1 MWGLWRKLTHW
12 GRRDE
17 LARRLREEL
26 DFHTE
31 MKAGESGRPVNEARR
46 EVGNSARIME
56 QAHDVWSMPVL
67 EHVVLDVRYAWRAL
81 AKSPAFFLLAAV
93 GTALGVAALTTVLS
107 VASTAL
113 VHAVPFGDADRLVVV
128 SDQLLNLGFPRF
140 PVTIANYLDY
150 RAQNRV
156 FDDVAAFESRAMT
169 VVTSERA
176 ERISGM
182 LVSSNLLS
190 LLGGSMEQGRWMT
203 AEENHGG
210 ENRVVV
216 VGHDFWRTR
225 LGGDAG
231 VIGKRILID
240 EVACT
245 VVGVLH
251 QGFRFRLSGEAPEV
265 WLPASLD
272 PDPQRLVGNFRLIA
286 RLKQGVSPEEAG
298 AQMRVAAAG
307 LRQRYRTGMG
317 PHGEDGGYGIA
328 VVPLRDELYGTAR
341 PTIYALAIASGI
353 LLLLGL
359 TNTAVLWLGRAS
371 ARRQE
376 AGVRLALGAS
386 RWRIGQQLVIE
397 ALMPAMAGGALALL
411 LTLAALRG
419 LQTAH
424 LSEFSIIDQFSVDY
438 RIFGFTM
445 LLSAGAGVLSGTLPL
460 RSLFGREALAQERAG
475 ISGRGEAGTRRFL
488 VAIQVGLACA
498 LLPPTVLLVESLVA
512 LERVDPGFR
521 TANVVT
527 ALVTVPGSKY
537 RTTAQIAGYYG
548 RLELDLRARL
558 GAGKA
563 TLASQLPL
571 SFGAGGDPF
580 SIEGRAFRAS
590 GAVPQFAHQIRVGDD
605 YFSLLRC
612 PVLAGRVFDERDF
625 SSGSMDVAIVNETLA
640 KGFWPNESA
649 VGKRIVI
656 GAPRPGAKW
665 MEIVGVVGDVHTTQL
680 SQSPLPQIYRPFPQ
694 APTRTMALVV
704 AGGGGIAADLEHVV
718 RSIDSNV
725 PLYQM
730 KTMEQVVAASLDRP
744 RFRTQLFT
752 AYGLLAFALAAF
764 GVYSL
769 SIYSGIRRRREFAL
783 RTALG
788 ATTGRMLGTMLAD
801 TMRSACIGA
810 VVGFAVAFSIARALS
825 AFLYGAKASDFSAYA
840 IAGALALTVAAIASV
855 LGSRPVMKIDPAVV
869 LRGE

>member
-1 MWGLWRKLTHW
+1 MRGFWRRLTHL
-12 GRRDE
+12 RRHNE

-26 DFHTE
+26 DFHTD
-31 MKAGESGRPVNEARR
+31 MKASESGRPVNVARR
-46 EVGNSARIME
+46 DVGNSARIME
-56 QAHDVWSMPVL
+56 QAHDVWSMPAL
-67 EHVVLDVRYAWRAL
+67 EHIALDFRYAWRAL
-81 AKSPAFFLLAAV
+81 AKSPAFFLLAAL
-93 GTALGVAALTTVLS
+93 GTTLGVAALTTVLS

-113 VHAVPFGDADRLVVV
+113 FHAVPYRDADRLVVV

-140 PVTIANYLDY
+140 PATIANYLDY

-156 FDDVAAFESRAMT
+156 FEDVAAFESRAMT
-169 VVTSERA
+169 VATSERA

-182 LVSSNLLS
+182 MVSSNLLS
-190 LLGGSMEQGRWMT
+190 LLGGSMEQGRWISSDS
-203 AEENHGG
+203 NHGG
-210 ENRVVV
+210 HDRAVVL
-216 VGHDFWRTR
+216 GYDFWRSR
-225 LGGDAG
+225 FGGDAG

-240 EVACT
+240 DVSCT
-245 VVGVLH
+245 VIGVLK
-251 QGFRFRLSGEAPEV
+251 QGFRFRLSGEAPQV
-265 WLPASLD
+265 WLPANLD
-272 PDPQRLVGNFRLIA
+272 SDPARLVGNFRLIA
-286 RLKQGVSPEEAG
+286 RLTRGVSPEAAG
-298 AQMRVAAAG
+298 AQMRVVATV

-328 VVPLRDELYGTAR
+328 VVPLREELYGTAR

-376 AGVRLALGAS
+376 AGVRMALGAS
-386 RWRIGQQLVIE
+386 RWRVGQQLVIE
-397 ALMPAMAGGALALL
+397 ALMPALTGGALALV
-411 LTLAALRG
+411 LTLVALRG

-438 RIFGFTM
+438 RVFGFTM
-445 LLSAGAGVLSGTLPL
+445 LLSAGVGVLSGTLPL
-460 RSLFGREALAQERAG
+460 RSLFRREALAQERAG
-475 ISGRGEAGTRRFL
+475 ISGHGEARTRRFL
-488 VAIQVGLACA
+488 IAIQVGLACA
-498 LLPPTVLLVESLVA
+498 LLPPTVLLVESLLA

-521 TANVVT
+521 TANVST
-527 ALVTVPGSKY
+527 ALVTIPGSKY
-537 RTTAQIAGYYG
+537 RTPVQIAGYYQ
-548 RLELDLRARL
+548 RLESDLRARL
-558 GAGKA
+558 GGEKV

-590 GAVPQFAHQIRVGDD
+590 GPVPQFAHQIQVGDG
-605 YFSLLRC
+605 YFLLLRS
-612 PVLAGRVFDERDF
+612 PILAGRVFDERDF
-625 SSGSMDVAIVNETLA
+625 SSSTDVAIVNETLA
-640 KGFWPNESA
+640 RGFWPNESA
-649 VGKRIVI
+649 VGKRILI

-665 MEIVGVVGDVHTTQL
+665 MEIVGIVGDVHTTQL
-680 SQSPLPQIYRPFPQ
+680 SQAPLPQIYRPFPQ

-704 AGGGGIAADLEHVV
+704 AGGGGIDADLEHIV

-730 KTMEQVVAASLDRP
+730 KSMEQVVATSLDRP
-744 RFRTQLFT
+744 RFRTQLFS
-752 AYGLLAFALAAF
+752 AYGLLAFALATF

-788 ATTGRMLGTMLAD
+788 ATTLGLVGMMLAD

-810 VVGFAVAFSIARALS
+810 VVGFAVAFSIARALG
-825 AFLYGAKASDFSAYA
+825 AFLYGAKPSDFAAYA
-840 IAGALALTVAAIASV
+840 IAGVMALSVAGVAGF
-855 LGSRPVMKIDPAVV
+855 LGSRPLMKIDPAVV

>member
-1 MWGLWRKLTHW
+1 MRGLWRKLTHL
-12 GRRDE
+12 RRHNE

-26 DFHTE
+26 DFHTD
-31 MKAGESGRPVNEARR
+31 MKASESGRPVNVARR

-56 QAHDVWSMPVL
+56 QAHDVWSMPAL
-67 EHVVLDVRYAWRAL
+67 EHVALDLRYAWRAL
-81 AKSPAFFLLAAV
+81 AKSPAFFLLAAL

-113 VHAVPFGDADRLVVV
+113 FHAVPYRDADRLVVV

-156 FDDVAAFESRAMT
+156 FEDVAAFDSRAVT

-182 LVSSNLLS
+182 LVSSNFLS
-190 LLGGSMEQGRWMT
+190 LMGGSMEQGRWIT
-203 AEENHGG
+203 PEENHGG
-210 ENRVVV
+210 EDRAVVLSY
-216 VGHDFWRTR
+216 DFWRSR
-225 LGGDAG
+225 FGGEAG

-240 EVACT
+240 DVSCN
-245 VVGVLH
+245 VVGVLK
-251 QGFRFRLSGEAPEV
+251 QGFRFRLSGEAPQA
-265 WLPASLD
+265 WLPANLD
-272 PDPQRLVGNFRLIA
+272 PDPARLVGNFRLIA
-286 RLKQGVSPEEAG
+286 RLARGVSPETAS
-298 AQMRVAAAG
+298 AQMRVIATV
-307 LRQRYRTGMG
+307 LQRRYRTGMG

-328 VVPLRDELYGTAR
+328 VVPVRGELYGTAR
-341 PTIYALAIASGI
+341 PTMYASAIASGI
-353 LLLLGL
+353 LLLLGFA
-359 TNTAVLWLGRAS
+359 NTAVLWLGRAS

-386 RWRIGQQLVIE
+386 RWRVGQQLVIE
-397 ALMPAMAGGALALL
+397 ALMPAMTGGVLALV
-411 LTLAALRG
+411 LTLVALRV

-438 RIFGFTM
+438 RVFGFTM
-445 LLSAGAGVLSGTLPL
+445 LLSAGVGVLSGTLPL
-460 RSLFGREALAQERAG
+460 RSLFRREALAQERAG
-475 ISGRGEAGTRRFL
+475 ISGRGEARTRRFL
-488 VAIQVGLACA
+488 IAIQVGLACA

-521 TANVVT
+521 TADVST
-527 ALVTVPGSKY
+527 ALVTIPASKY
-537 RTTAQIAGYYG
+537 RTPAQIAGYYQ
-548 RLELDLRARL
+548 RLESDLRARL
-558 GAGKA
+558 GAGKI

-590 GAVPQFAHQIRVGDD
+590 GAVPQFAHQIQVGDG
-605 YFSLLRC
+605 YFSLLLS
-612 PVLAGRVFDERDF
+612 PILAGRVFDERDF
-625 SSGSMDVAIVNETLA
+625 SSSTDVAIVNETLA
-640 KGFWPNESA
+640 RGFWPNESA
-649 VGKRIVI
+649 VGKRILI
-656 GAPRPGAKW
+656 GAPRPDAKW

-680 SQSPLPQIYRPFPQ
+680 NQAPLPQIYRPFPH

-704 AGGGGIAADLEHVV
+704 ASGGGIGADLERIV

-730 KTMEQVVAASLDRP
+730 KTMEQVVATSLDRP

-764 GVYSL
+764 GVHSL
-769 SIYSGIRRRREFAL
+769 SIYCGIRRRREFAL

-788 ATTGRMLGTMLAD
+788 ATTLGLVGMMLAD
-801 TMRSACIGA
+801 TMRSASIGA

-825 AFLYGAKASDFSAYA
+825 AFLYGAKASDFGAYA
-840 IAGALALTVAAIASV
+840 IAGVMAMSVAALASF
-855 LGSRPVMKIDPAVV
+855 LGSRPLMKIDPAMV
-869 LRGE
+869 LRGD